1 VAGVKP
7 GDSLGFMFKNN
18 TVITIPYTGEYKN
31 PAAEQILNDV
41 LIPLGSEGDELCWID
56 EPDWNIQWHWVC
68 G

>member
-41 LIPLGSEGDELCWID
+41 LIPLDQKEMSCVG
-56 EPDWNIQWHWVC
+56 
-68 G
+68 

>member
-7 GDSLGFMFKNN
+7 GDSLGFMLNN